1 VTYAVLFLPAL
12 IAASFGIVGPQAA
25 RRLPPWQATWLLSA
39 GGAVAALSGI
49 ALLGLL
55 GFVVV
60 GEQPAIAQEGH
71 WSASALRD
79 HAPVGGAVAS
89 AALMAV
95 VIAGVAGLVVA
106 ARRGRAVLAAYRSCH
121 DLPAGGGELVVVPDA
136 SGGAYALPGRPGR
149 IVVSQPLLA
158 ELSARQRR
166 ALLAHER
173 AHLEHGHHWHLAVV
187 TVTTAIN
194 PLLLPLRSA
203 AEQTVE
209 RWADEEAAAEVGDRR
224 VVASALAAAALFLG
238 PRPSAALAVAT
249 RAIPVRVAA
258 LLASPPQRRPIP
270 MVLMLLLLL
279 AGVASVLIAGKEVEH
294 LFEFAMRA
302 ERARRAG

>member
-1 VTYAVLFLPAL
+1 VTYAVLCLPAL
-12 IAASFGIVGPQAA
+12 IAASFGVVGPRVA

-39 GGAVAALSGI
+39 GGAVASLSGV

-55 GFVVV
+55 GFVIV
-60 GEQPAIAQEGH
+60 GEQPAVAEEGH
-71 WSASALRD
+71 WSVAALRD
-79 HAPVGGAVAS
+79 HAPVGGALAS
-89 AALMAV
+89 AALVAA
-95 VIAGVAGLVVA
+95 VIAGAAGLAVA
-106 ARRGRAVLAAYRSCH
+106 VRRGRAVLAAYRSCR
-121 DLPAGGGELVVVPDA
+121 DLPEAGGELVVVPVA
-136 SGGAYALPGRPGR
+136 SAGAYALPGRPGR

-158 ELSARQRR
+158 ELSAGQRR

-187 TVTTAIN
+187 TVMTAVN
-194 PLLLPLRSA
+194 PLLFGLRRA
-203 AEQTVE
+203 AEQAVE

-238 PRPSAALAVAT
+238 PRPSAALAAAT
-249 RAIPVRVAA
+249 SAVPARVAA
-258 LLASPPQRRPIP
+258 LLASPPQRRSVP

-279 AGVASVLIAGKEVEH
+279 GGVGSVLIAGKEVEH